1 MSQEVLDINRELAEN
16 GIKENVNLEVEQNFQ
31 QLLNEISADSSLE
44 RFRDEIDKLFLAFQH
59 IANNEKNL
67 IRLYKDTKEKHFKDM
82 QKLNKANALSLE
94 SQKEI
99 DSLKKNYLTLLKETQ
114 QAKEEKAKENAKSD
128 TSPIN
133 DRAKDDYNFV
143 DENLIENLEKERDH
157 YKRSLEIALTN
168 VENVKKDYNDIL
180 IAKDTLESQI
190 QEFKDENIH
199 HKDLSMKL
207 RRDIEQ
213 KLKAIEETNT
223 QVTIL
228 KNCKIQKEIEIND
241 LRSGVEGFKK
251 QIEDLTIKN
260 VNIKSDLDQYKLE
273 KSALEK
279 TIKNYKNEISSY
291 KEENEK
297 LRTREKESAS
307 NIKNLEKEK
316 SRMTKEISE
325 KIIYLDSKDREI
337 NKINK
342 DINELNTELTI
353 KDNEIRQLCLE
364 IEKSRKETLEEV
376 KLKNDVI
383 IEKKKKEKE
392 IKKGEDLKNEL
403 IDKNRELDNDSKS
416 KSDKLIKLKE
426 ELDIANKI
434 NAELEKTRD
443 KITEENTKIKNKMD
457 HLIEDIRLRENR
469 IQELQKKVAEND
481 KKMKMQ
487 REVYDAV
494 RRDKNLYFKNLIDV
508 QDDLIDKQ
516 NLLNFNKKEIEQLKS
531 DLKKKDENIVTL
543 KSDLSTK
550 FDELKTKELELDRN
564 KNEVNN
570 LKQRVGALEKDNE
583 RLKFTVDETAKD
595 YKKLREEY
603 RKTVIDR
610 DNLCK
615 LILDEVFNKI
625 F

>member
-550 FDELKTKELELDRN
+550 FDELKTKD
-564 KNEVNN
+564 
-570 LKQRVGALEKDNE
+570 
-583 RLKFTVDETAKD
+583 
-595 YKKLREEY
+595 
-603 RKTVIDR
+603 DR

>member
-1 MSQEVLDINRELAEN
+1 MSQEVIDINKELNEY
-16 GIKENVNLEVEQNFQ
+16 GIKENVNLEVEQNFH
-31 QLLNEISADSSLE
+31 QLLNEISADSGLE
-44 RFRDEIDKLFLAFQH
+44 RFREEIDKLFLAFQH
-59 IANNEKNL
+59 TSANEKIL
-67 IRLYKDTKEKHFKDM
+67 IKLYKEAKEKHYNDM
-82 QKLNKANALSLE
+82 SKFNKLNDKILE
-94 SQKEI
+94 DRKEM
-99 DSLKKNYLTLLKETQ
+99 DSLQKRYNQLLKENQ
-114 QAKEEKAKENAKSD
+114 QVKEEKAKENAKSD

-143 DENLIENLEKERDH
+143 DENLIENLEKDKEKLRRQYELQMTANEKITKEYNELLVIKD
-157 YKRSLEIALTN
+157 SLEA
-168 VENVKKDYNDIL
+168 
-180 IAKDTLESQI
+180 QI
-190 QEFKDENIH
+190 QDIREDNFQQKDIA
-199 HKDLSMKL
+199 MKL
-207 RRDIEQ
+207 QRDIEQ
-213 KLKAIEETNT
+213 KQKNNEETNT
-223 QVTIL
+223 QVAIL
-228 KNCKIQKEIEIND
+228 KNCKVQKEIEIND
-241 LRSGVEGFKK
+241 LKAGIEGFKK
-251 QIEDLTIKN
+251 QIEDLGVKNINIKN
-260 VNIKSDLDQYKLE
+260 DLDQYKLE
-273 KSALEK
+273 KSSLEK
-279 TIKNYKNEISSY
+279 NIKQLKTEVISC

-297 LRTREKESAS
+297 LRAREKESAA
-307 NIKNLEKEK
+307 NIKTLEKEK
-316 SRMTKEISE
+316 TRLTKEISE
-325 KIIYLDSKDREI
+325 KMIYLDSTKREI
-337 NKINK
+337 NKFNK
-342 DINELNTELTI
+342 EIKELTDQLTI
-353 KDNEIRQLCLE
+353 KDNEIQQLCLE
-364 IEKSRKETLEEV
+364 IEKSRKETGEEV
-376 KLKNDVI
+376 KLKKKVI
-383 IEKKKKEKE
+383 LDMKNKEKL
-392 IKKGEDLKNEL
+392 IVKAADDKLDLLNKNMDL
-403 IDKNRELDNDSKS
+403 VNDSKS
-416 KSDKLIKLKE
+416 KSDKLLKLKE

-550 FDELKTKELELDRN
+550 SDELKTKELELDRN

-610 DNLCK
+610 DNLCNYY
-615 LILDEVFNKI
+615 IQFKI
-625 F
+625 IFY